1 MVTPASARMMLGAPA
16 TVGDLAHFWLMTHPP
31 QKKPTQSRAVRSA
44 MAEKFSPEAVDW
56 WLD

>member
-1 MVTPASARMMLGAPA
+1 MMLGAPA

-31 QKKPTQSRAVRSA
+31 QKKPTQARTARSA